1 MDSATTEKY
10 RMSVSRFAQFQT
22 WFSHFVFSNTFG
34 RLPYFRTHAPGIDIL
49 GDSGRLI
56 GEILAR
62 EAAEKRAAGL
72 PAPSFLDVGA
82 RRSERAGFAE
92 GYDYHAMDIAPR
104 AGTVLVG
111 DICACP
117 QIPDDSFDVVFSMDV
132 FEHVREPWEAARE
145 CIRITKPGGLMIHRT
160 LFAYRYHPSPVD
172 YWRYSAQGLE
182 YLFTRTGRATTVVKG
197 YDLTRR
203 RADHRGSHASNKPPI
218 DHLGGFRENWRVL
231 WIGRKSLDG

>member
-1 MDSATTEKY
+1 MNAPTTKKY
-10 RMSVSRFAQFQT
+10 VMSVSRLSMIRN
-22 WFSHFVFSNTFG
+22 WLSNAIFDNTLG
-34 RLPYFRTHAPGIDIL
+34 RLPYYRTHAPGIDVL
-49 GDSGRLI
+49 GNSERLI
-56 GEILAR
+56 QEILAR
-62 EAAEKRAAGL
+62 ELAERLASGGPL
-72 PAPSFLDVGA
+72 PTFLDIGA
-82 RRSERAGFAE
+82 RRGERAPIAE
-92 GYDYHAMDIAPR
+92 GYDYRAMDISPR
-104 AGTVLVG
+104 AENVLAG

-132 FEHVREPWEAARE
+132 FEHLREPFEAAKE
-145 CIRITKPGGLMIHRT
+145 CIRITKPGGLMVHRT

-203 RADHRGSHASNKPPI
+203 RADHRGSHISNKPPI
-218 DHLGGFRENWRVL
+218 DRLGGFRENWRVL